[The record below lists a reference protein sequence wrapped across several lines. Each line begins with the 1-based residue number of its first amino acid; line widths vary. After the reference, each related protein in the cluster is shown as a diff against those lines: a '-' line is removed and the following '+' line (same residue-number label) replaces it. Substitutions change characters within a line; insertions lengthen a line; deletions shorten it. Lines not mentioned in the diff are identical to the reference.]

1 MAWLAHELGC
11 FPIGIWISLAI
22 LLVSGGFFTIF
33 AQGLS
38 FLKWDLALKL
48 HLQEDSRSS
57 PDPVEK
63 TMGAISQGEAGADL
77 IVQGALIV
85 TALAGILLRHPV
97 GFVAGITQGVLWIYV
112 TLMVLF
118 QRWML
123 FRWGMVHDLARLKAV
138 GPPMVLAAGVPG
150 AVMIVCLAANRGWFE
165 W

>member
-1 MAWLAHELGC
+1 MVWLTQEWGPLPA
-11 FPIGIWISLAI
+11 GIWIVLAL

-38 FLKWDLALKL
+38 FFRWDRALKL
-48 HLQEDSRSS
+48 RLQEDSPAS

-77 IVQGALIV
+77 IVQGALII
-85 TALAGILLRHPV
+85 AAFAGILLRHPA
-97 GFVAGITQGVLWIYV
+97 GFVAGIAQGVLWIYV
-112 TLMVLF
+112 TGMVLF

-123 FRWGMVHDLARLKAV
+123 FRWGVVRDLSRLKAV
-138 GPPMVLAAGVPG
+138 GPVMVLAAGVPG
-150 AVMIVCLAANRGWFE
+150 AVLILCLAANRGWFG